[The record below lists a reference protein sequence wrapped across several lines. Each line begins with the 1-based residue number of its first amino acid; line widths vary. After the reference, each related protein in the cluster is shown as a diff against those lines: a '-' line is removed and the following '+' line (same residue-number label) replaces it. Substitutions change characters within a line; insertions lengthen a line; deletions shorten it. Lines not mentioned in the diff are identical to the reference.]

1 MFNIKTLAF
10 SAMIALGAWA
20 FAAMIGFGALAVA
33 SSTVP
38 VGPNAHGVAAAQIDT
53 VNPMAQAGSLPVEIA
68 PMP

>member
-20 FAAMIGFGALAVA
+20 FAATIGFGALVIA
-33 SSTVP
+33 SSAAP
-38 VGPNAHGVAAAQIDT
+38 VAPNAPGIAAAQIDT
-53 VNPMAQAGSLPVEIA
+53 VNLMARAGTMPVDIA